1 MTKNDLKSKIHK
13 RDSRNYYIVGP
24 NASGKS
30 YFLDIIFNELSNAF
44 YFRESGEVTI
54 TENRSRVRIS
64 SGKYMY
70 IDETQRGQIRA
81 VNKESEGISEN
92 ASNIVNYAFKIKE
105 TIDIAHIS
113 LGTRKLNRIIDSFL
127 SFNLNSIKYILID
140 EPENSLDD
148 KNLKVIAGL
157 IKTLTQNNYVVVIV
171 THSPRLLEI
180 MNADLD
186 DIFVFQKPFDD
197 SVRHLCFRDAVN
209 LFDSVGKELNDLSKQ
224 SPQKIKNIDKMSFAP
239 LTKLRHY
246 YLLSLLHSIEFYQT
260 LFYLD
265 VFIVEGL
272 TELYLIKN
280 IQNELPFANN
290 YFVANGK
297 FRIPFLID
305 LFSSLCET
313 VHCFYDTDFKTN
325 KISFSSNLT
334 YFITERYK
342 NDVAVNLYRIPKDIE
357 SFLEIDEKTAIAKIS
372 NIENVSNEFYNS
384 FLSRYK
390 EYLCLSFIDSD
401 DGSRE
406 KIIKLFRGLKP
417 NAQFDNFD

>member
-1 MTKNDLKSKIHK
+1 
-13 RDSRNYYIVGP
+13 
-24 NASGKS
+24 
-30 YFLDIIFNELSNAF
+30 
-44 YFRESGEVTI
+44 
-54 TENRSRVRIS
+54 
-64 SGKYMY
+64 
-70 IDETQRGQIRA
+70 
-81 VNKESEGISEN
+81 
-92 ASNIVNYAFKIKE
+92 
-105 TIDIAHIS
+105 
-113 LGTRKLNRIIDSFL
+113 
-127 SFNLNSIKYILID
+127 
-140 EPENSLDD
+140 
-148 KNLKVIAGL
+148 
-157 IKTLTQNNYVVVIV
+157 
-171 THSPRLLEI
+171 
-180 MNADLD
+180 
-186 DIFVFQKPFDD
+186 
-197 SVRHLCFRDAVN
+197 
-209 LFDSVGKELNDLSKQ
+209 
-224 SPQKIKNIDKMSFAP
+224 MSFAP

-313 VHCFYDTDFKTN
+313 VHCFFDTDFKTN

-334 YFITERYK
+334 NFIIERYK

-406 KIIKLFRGLKP
+406 KIIKLFRDIKP
-417 NAQFDNFD
+417 NTQFDNFD